1 MTPDITQGESGD
13 LVFQLTDYL
22 SRLGYLPAAKNN
34 FDDAVVQAVKAFQQ
48 ARGLTIS
55 GVVDAITLR
64 SLEEARWKL
73 GDRTLSLSD
82 PARRGDDVAHLQ
94 SQLSE
99 MGFNCGRVDG
109 IFGADTEVAIKEF
122 Q

>member
-1 MTPDITQGESGD
+1 MTPDITQGELGD

-34 FDDAVVQAVKAFQQ
+34 FDDAVTQAVKAFQQ

-64 SLEEARWKL
+64 SLDEARWKL

-82 PARRGDDVAHLQ
+82 PAMRGDDVAHLQ
-94 SQLSE
+94 SQLS
-99 MGFNCGRVDG
+99 FAQLLRL
-109 IFGADTEVAIKEF
+109 
-122 Q
+122 